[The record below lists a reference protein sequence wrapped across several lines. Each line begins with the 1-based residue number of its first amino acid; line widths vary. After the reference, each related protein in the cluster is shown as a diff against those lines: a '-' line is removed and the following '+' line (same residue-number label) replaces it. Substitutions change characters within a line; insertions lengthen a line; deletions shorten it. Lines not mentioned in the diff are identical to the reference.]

1 MPTRNQSIDLV
12 KVIAMFMVLLLHTGV
27 ARHCSSIDYT
37 SVPQVYLIAGIAIP
51 MFFMVSGY
59 LLSTKE
65 PSFAYSARKT
75 FGILK
80 FTFIM
85 CAGWKLLAIC
95 AKYLSNSMLN
105 RGAMMATAMAGLLPA
120 KRRVLCILVFWHD
133 AHHLCPLAISTPTY
147 QRSLAAMGYCR
158 IRNN

>member
-105 RGAMMATAMAGLLPA
+105 RGGYDGNRNGRTASCKEESSLYSGILARCSSSMPSCHIYSDLSKVAGCHGLL
-120 KRRVLCILVFWHD
+120 
-133 AHHLCPLAISTPTY
+133 SY
-147 QRSLAAMGYCR
+147 
-158 IRNN
+158 